1 MAEAKK
7 LPVSNDLPPPAAG
20 SISARALGMRS
31 APYLADLN
39 PEQRLAVETL
49 DGPVLVLA
57 GAGTGKTRVLTTRI
71 AHILSLGRARP
82 ADILAVT
89 FTNKAAREM
98 KSRVGLMVGQI
109 VEGMP
114 WLGTFHSIGVKIL
127 RRHAELV
134 GLKSDFTILDVDD
147 QIRLMKQLLAAENID
162 EKRWPGRVL
171 AMLIDGW
178 KNRGL
183 TPDMVPAGE
192 AAAFANGKGKK
203 LYLAYQQRLKTLNA
217 ADFGDLL
224 LENIRLFRENPDVL
238 RQYQQRFKF
247 ILVDEY
253 QDTNVA
259 QYLWLRLLSQ
269 SVASPSP
276 ASPLRGSAPSPTR
289 GEGREIAAAAALPSP
304 LVGEG
309 GEPKRSEGEPD
320 EGVDLADTFGAPS
333 PQPSPPRGEGVPPNL
348 PRVGAQPA
356 PQKNICCVGD
366 DDQSI
371 YGWRGAEVDNIL
383 RFDHD
388 FPGAKIIRLERNYRS
403 TGHILA
409 AASHLIA
416 HNEGRLGKT
425 LRTEDVP
432 GEKVQVTGAWDSE
445 EEARAIGEEIE
456 QLQREAREQ
465 GEDHPLDEIAIL
477 VRASFQMRE
486 FEDRFIQLG
495 LPYRVIGGPRFYE
508 RMEIRDALAYLRVIA
523 QPADD
528 LAFER
533 IVNVPKRGLGDA
545 TLQMLHDYARKAR
558 LPLTEAA
565 KALSATDEMKPKPR
579 GALRDLMAGFE
590 RWRLKKEQIAHT
602 ELAEIVLDES
612 GYTEMWQNDRSAD
625 AAGRLENLKELVRSM
640 EEFENLQGFL
650 EHIALVMDREGA
662 EGEQAVNI
670 MTLHSAKGLEFDTV
684 FLPGWEE
691 GLFPHQ
697 RSLDESGRAGLEEER
712 RLAHVGLT
720 RARKRA
726 KIYFATNRRIHGMWN
741 TTIPSRF
748 LDELPEAD
756 VEVKE
761 PAGGSGGFGMSGYG
775 ASRFDEMNSFGS
787 NYTTPGWQRA
797 QSRKGRGGF
806 SENGQPRYVPDGVFD
821 DRDADLD
828 EGANTT
834 TSSPPPLRGRSAAG
848 GREGGASSKKR
859 RSTVPLTIEGE
870 LIAKSTGAVS
880 AFEIGARVFHQKFG
894 NGNVVAVDGNKLTI
908 RFDKAGEKR
917 VVDSF
922 VERV

>member
-1 MAEAKK
+1 VARSILADPLKRSIEPIAP
-7 LPVSNDLPPPAAG
+7 PVPAPGGIA
-20 SISARALGMRS
+20 ARAQAAA
-31 APYLADLN
+31 APTAYLAGLN

-57 GAGTGKTRVLTTRI
+57 GAGTGKTRVLTVRI
-71 AHILSLGRARP
+71 AHILNLGRARP
-82 ADILAVT
+82 GEILSVT

-98 KSRVGLMVGQI
+98 KHRVGEIVGGV

-134 GLKSDFTILDVDD
+134 GLKPDFTILDVDD
-147 QIRLMKQLLAAENID
+147 QIRLLKQLLEVEGID

-171 AMLIDGW
+171 ASLIDGW

-183 TPDMVPAGE
+183 TPEQVPAGE
-192 AAAFANGKGKK
+192 TAVFANGKGLK
-203 LYLAYQQRLKTLNA
+203 LYKAFQDRLKILNA

-224 LENIRLFRENPDVL
+224 LETIRLFREHPEVL
-238 RQYQQRFKF
+238 RQYQSRFKF

-259 QYLWLRLLSQ
+259 QYLWLRLLAQ
-269 SVASPSP
+269 
-276 ASPLRGSAPSPTR
+276 RGD
-289 GEGREIAAAAALPSP
+289 GEAKDHA
-304 LVGEG
+304 
-309 GEPKRSEGEPD
+309 
-320 EGVDLADTFGAPS
+320 
-333 PQPSPPRGEGVPPNL
+333 
-348 PRVGAQPA
+348 
-356 PQKNICCVGD
+356 KNICCVGD

-383 RFDHD
+383 RFEHD
-388 FPGAKIIRLERNYRS
+388 FPGATVIRLERNYRS

-409 AASHLIA
+409 AASHIIA

-425 LRTEDVP
+425 LRTDDVL
-432 GEKVQVTGAWDSE
+432 GEKVTVTGSWDSE

-456 QLQREAREQ
+456 QLQRGDASGKPHSLNQ
-465 GEDHPLDEIAIL
+465 IAIL

-486 FEDRFIQLG
+486 FEDRFVTLG

-508 RMEIRDALAYLRVIA
+508 RAEIRDALAYLRVVNS
-523 QPADD
+523 PADD

-545 TLQMLHDYARKAR
+545 TVQLLHDHARKR
-558 LPLTEAA
+558 RVPLTEAA
-565 KALSATDEMKPKPR
+565 RAVIETDELKPKPR
-579 GALRDLMAGFE
+579 SSLRAVLESFD
-590 RWRLKKEQIAHT
+590 RWRKQRDSLPHS
-602 ELAEIVLDES
+602 ELAEIILDES
-612 GYTEMWQNDRSAD
+612 GYTEMWQKDRSAD

-640 EEFENLQGFL
+640 EEFENLAGFL
-650 EHIALVMDREGA
+650 EHISLVMDNEQGA
-662 EGEQAVNI
+662 GTDAVNI

-697 RSLDESGRAGLEEER
+697 RTLDDQGRAGLEEER

-726 KIYFATNRRIHGMWN
+726 KIYFATNRRMHGLWQTN
-741 TTIPSRF
+741 IPSRF
-748 LDELPEAD
+748 LDELPEAN
-756 VEVKE
+756 VEVTE
-761 PAGGSGGFGMSGYG
+761 AQGSGFGGFGGYGGFG
-775 ASRFDEMNSFGS
+775 ASRFDAATAFGS
-787 NYTTPGWQRA
+787 SYDTPGWQRA
-797 QSRKGRGGF
+797 QSKRDAKKAGGKTGGGF
-806 SENGQPRYVPDGVFD
+806 AESGSRYADETSDGFD
-821 DRDADLD
+821 DA
-828 EGANTT
+828 
-834 TSSPPPLRGRSAAG
+834 SSPSPWRARNDGAG
-848 GREGGASSKKR
+848 AR
-859 RSTVPLTIEGE
+859 RLPLTIEGE
-870 LIAKSTGAVS
+870 LVAKSTGTVS
-880 AFEIGARVFHQKFG
+880 TFTLGDRVFHQKFG
-894 NGNVVAVDGNKLTI
+894 NGNVTAIDGNKLTI
-908 RFDKAGEKR
+908 AFDKSGEKR